1 MSHLLVDRALGLLQG
16 LEGSLPAPLPPHLT
30 LCLGWPYPDSL
41 LSNCHV
47 LPHKRQ
53 KAAVSRAH
61 HHQLV
66 ALGAWGQVNGRACLA
81 SGAPGTCEGDCRLS
95 LDKIGECLV
104 DPSQRGSI
112 VHYQCGHTVKCRQ
125 GKRRGA

>member
-1 MSHLLVDRALGLLQG
+1 MCYPIGDRRQ
-16 LEGSLPAPLPPHLT
+16 
-30 LCLGWPYPDSL
+30 
-41 LSNCHV
+41 LSAGHTITN
-47 LPHKRQ
+47 
-53 KAAVSRAH
+53 
-61 HHQLV
+61 QLV
-66 ALGAWGQVNGRACLA
+66 ALGVWGQVNGRACLA

-125 GKRRGA
+125 GKQRVGVGWELEKWVRGLKAALNRLRVRKD